1 GGRLRNAART
11 QVEQLLVVEPAGG
24 RGVPGPLDLAGLDL
38 QVRHRVGAGTVG
50 EHQVAVQLVG
60 VGALGLLADQ
70 HVTDPHAVRL
80 VSLQGALVGDPGD
93 AVRYGV
99 VHEPPVLLVLAGVCE
114 VQSVHLHVPAGGGER
129 GLRGEPDHITTEG
142 DDHVPQSGI
151 PADGGAVAGGVHST
165 GVPVLHGNH
174 PQVGAVTDVDLHG
187 LGERR
192 IATV

>member
-1 GGRLRNAART
+1 
-11 QVEQLLVVEPAGG
+11 
-24 RGVPGPLDLAGLDL
+24 D
-38 QVRHRVGAGTVG
+38 
-50 EHQVAVQLVG
+50 
-60 VGALGLLADQ
+60 
-70 HVTDPHAVRL
+70 VRL

-99 VHEPPVLLVLAGVCE
+99 VHEQPVLLVLAGVCE

-192 IATV
+192 IATVVEHHDRLGLLLGDDAHVLGGRGGVGAGDGHQRLLAGHVLP